1 MLKGILAI
9 AGQSGLYKLISQSK
23 NNVIVESLDN
33 GKRMPV
39 YSATK
44 VSALEDIAM
53 YTYNTEIPL
62 AEVFSNIAKKED
74 CNACPLGK
82 ATTNDQYKAYFE
94 EVLPE
99 YDRER
104 VYMSDIKKVFTWYN
118 LLQERGLVKVIE
130 KEEEEAAAEA
140 TK

>member
-9 AGQSGLYKLISQSK
+9 AGQPGLYKLISQSK
-23 NNVIVESLDN
+23 NNVIVESLDS

-53 YTYNTEIPL
+53 YTYNTEVPL
-62 AEVFSNIAKKED
+62 AEVLSNIAKKEN

-82 ATTNDQYKAYFE
+82 TSSNDEYKAYFE
-94 EVLPE
+94 TVLAD

-104 VYMSDIKKVFTWYN
+104 VYISDIKKVFAWYN
-118 LLQERGLVKVIE
+118 LLQERGLVQVIE
-130 KEEEEAAAEA
+130 KEEVAAEA
-140 TK
+140 AK

>member
-9 AGQSGLYKLISQSK
+9 AGQPGLYKLISQSK
-23 NNVIVESLDN
+23 NNVIVESLDS

-53 YTYNTEIPL
+53 YTYETEVPL
-62 AEVFSNIAKKED
+62 AEVFSNIARKED
-74 CNACPLGK
+74 CKACPMTK
-82 ATTNDQYKAYFE
+82 TTTNDQYKAYFNE
-94 EVLPE
+94 IIAD

-104 VYMSDIKKVFTWYN
+104 VYISDIKKVFAWYN
-118 LLQERGLVKVIE
+118 LLQENGLVKVIE
-130 KEEEEAAAEA
+130 KEETPTEEEAR
-140 TK
+140 

>member
-9 AGQSGLYKLISQSK
+9 AGQPGLYKLISQSK

-53 YTYNTEIPL
+53 YTYDTEVPL
-62 AEVFSNIAKKED
+62 ADVFNNIAKKE
-74 CNACPLGK
+74 NGQACPLTK
-82 ATTNDQYKAYFE
+82 TSSNDEYKAYFE
-94 EVLPE
+94 TVLADF
-99 YDRER
+99 DRDR
-104 VYMSDIKKVFTWYN
+104 VYISDIKKVFTWYN
-118 LLQERGLVKVIE
+118 LLQERGLIKITETEAVT
-130 KEEEEAAAEA
+130 EAA
-140 TK
+140 K

>member
-9 AGQSGLYKLISQSK
+9 AGQPGLYKLISQSK

-53 YTYNTEIPL
+53 YTYNTEVPL
-62 AEVFSNIAKKED
+62 AEVFSNIAKKEN

-82 ATTNDQYKAYFE
+82 SSSNDEFKAYFE
-94 EVLPE
+94 AVLSD

-104 VYMSDIKKVFTWYN
+104 VYISDIKKVFSWYN
-118 LLQERGLVKVIE
+118 LLQERGLIQILE
-130 KEEEEAAAEA
+130 KEDAATAE
-140 TK
+140 K

>member
-9 AGQSGLYKLISQSK
+9 AGQPGLYKLISQSK

-53 YTYNTEIPL
+53 YTYNTEVPL
-62 AEVFSNIAKKED
+62 AEVFSNIAQKEN
-74 CNACPLGK
+74 CKACPLGK
-82 ATTNDQYKAYFE
+82 TASNDEFKAYFE
-94 EVLPE
+94 TVLPD

-104 VYMSDIKKVFTWYN
+104 VYISDIKKVFTWYN
-118 LLQERGLVKVIE
+118 LLQEKGLAQVIE
-130 KEEEEAAAEA
+130 KETAEA
-140 TK
+140 VK